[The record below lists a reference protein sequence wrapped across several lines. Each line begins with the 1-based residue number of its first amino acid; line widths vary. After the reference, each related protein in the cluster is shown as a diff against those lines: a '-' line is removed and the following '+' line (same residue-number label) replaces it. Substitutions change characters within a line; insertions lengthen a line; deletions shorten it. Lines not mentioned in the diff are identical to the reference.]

1 MPPRG
6 PLPAALHMSLNPDTG
21 GNAPI
26 EDYGLL
32 GDTRTAALVAS
43 DGSID
48 WLCIPRFE
56 GQPVFGRLIGGP
68 AAGNFRLGP
77 AHPAPVAVRRYH
89 PDSATLETTWD
100 TDTGRL
106 TLTEGMVAEVSG
118 HLLPS
123 TLLVRRLR
131 AEDGPVEAVIEFDP
145 RLGDRHRP
153 PRTQHR
159 DQVLICSWPAIAIAL
174 HTTPVAAVE
183 PGESHT
189 VTISPDRP
197 FTAVMAIADREPLV
211 YVDPDA
217 AWAALEDDELRWQA
231 WCQDIDPGL
240 PQRDAVVRSLLTL
253 RLLTYSPSGAP
264 VAAPTTSLPE
274 DLGGV
279 RNWDYRYAWPR
290 DASIGIG
297 AFLGVGKQD
306 EARAFMAWLLSA
318 TRLDRPRLP
327 VLLTLHGKHPASER
341 ELKDWPGY
349 ADSSPVRVGN
359 GAADQHQLDGYGW
372 ILDAAWLLTRAGH
385 HLYSETWRTMSGF
398 ADTVASRWRE
408 PDAGIWEIRAD
419 QAQHVHSKLM
429 AWLALDRALRI
440 APHHHLSA
448 SHKSRWEAARRAL
461 GEDITTSGFDPSK
474 GTYTRSYG
482 SPDVDAALLI
492 LPQLEFEPAD
502 SPRVRGTIDA
512 IVADLDAGTPLLYRY
527 PPGHDGLPGTEG
539 AFLPC
544 SFWLVQALARTGRI
558 TEADALFAKLIALA
572 SPVGLYAEEMHP
584 ITRHHLGNYPQALTH
599 AALVQAAL
607 ARRDARNNKPSGAPV
622 RGDRSTADI
631 NSLNGDKG
639 GT

>member
-1 MPPRG
+1 
-6 PLPAALHMSLNPDTG
+6 MSLKGDRG
-21 GNAPI
+21 RYVPI

-43 DGSID
+43 DGSVD
-48 WLCIPRFE
+48 WLCIPRFD

-68 AAGNFRLGP
+68 SAGSFRLGP
-77 AHPAPVAVRRYH
+77 SYPATVMTRRYR

-100 TDTGRL
+100 TDVGRL

-123 TLLVRRLR
+123 TMLVRRLT

-145 RLGDRHRP
+145 RLGERHRR
-153 PRTQHR
+153 PRIQHR
-159 DQVLICSWPAIAIAL
+159 GEVLVCSWPTTAIAL
-174 HTTPVAAVE
+174 LTTPATSVE
-183 PGESHT
+183 PGLSHT
-189 VTISPDRP
+189 ITVTPDHS
-197 FTAVMAIADREPLV
+197 FTSVMTIADREPLV

-217 AWAALEDDELRWQA
+217 GWAALHNDELRWQV
-231 WCQDIDPGL
+231 WCRDIDPGL

-264 VAAPTTSLPE
+264 VAAPSTSLPE
-274 DLGGV
+274 DLGGA

-297 AFLGVGKQD
+297 AFLGAGKQD

-341 ELKDWPGY
+341 ELAGWPGY
-349 ADSSPVRVGN
+349 AGSSPVRLGN

-372 ILDAAWLLTRAGH
+372 VLDAAWLLTRAGH
-385 HLYSETWRTMSGF
+385 RLYSETWRTMSAF

-408 PDAGIWEIRAD
+408 PDAGIWEVRSDTAH
-419 QAQHVHSKLM
+419 HVHSKMM

-440 APHHHLSA
+440 AAHHRTA
-448 SHKSRWEAARRAL
+448 AARTSRWSNERAALR
-461 GEDITTSGFDPSK
+461 EEITRCGFDPVA

-482 SPDVDAALLI
+482 SPDTDAALLI
-492 LPQLEFEPAD
+492 LPQLDFDPVD

-512 IVADLDAGTPLLYRY
+512 ITHDLDAGTPLLYRY
-527 PPGHDGLPGTEG
+527 PPGHDGLPGTDG

-544 SFWLVQALARTGRI
+544 SFWLVQALARSGRPV
-558 TEADALFAKLIALA
+558 EADALFHNLTTLA
-572 SPVGLYAEEMHP
+572 SPVGLYAEEMDPH
-584 ITRHHLGNYPQALTH
+584 TRHHLGNYPQALTH

-607 ARRDARNNKPSGAPV
+607 ALRDASESGV
-622 RGDRSTADI
+622 DRVKEMPRLP
-631 NSLNGDKG
+631 NHQ
-639 GT
+639 